1 MKRSTERILTTHAG
15 RLPNPDNIAA
25 ILHARD
31 DDPATLA
38 PRRLMGQRQDFCP
51 DGGAA
56 TYHPAWESRLLS
68 GVPVGNLMSPEVE
81 FA

>member
-38 PRRLMGQRQDFCP
+38 PRRLMGQRQGFC
-51 DGGAA
+51 
-56 TYHPAWESRLLS
+56 
-68 GVPVGNLMSPEVE
+68 LMGMQQRITPHGKAVCYQGSQLGT
-81 FA
+81 